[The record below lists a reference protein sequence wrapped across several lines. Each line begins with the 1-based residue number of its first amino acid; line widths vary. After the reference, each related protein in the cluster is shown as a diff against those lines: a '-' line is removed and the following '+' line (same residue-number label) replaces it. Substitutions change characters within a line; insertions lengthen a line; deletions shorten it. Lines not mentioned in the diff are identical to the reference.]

1 METVVCYEN
10 IKESVAL
17 RACEKK
23 EVHGAVVH
31 SHHGTYYCRFSY
43 VEEIVVGR
51 NGVDECAASE
61 VEEATVGIVVEVWHE
76 T

>member
-1 METVVCYEN
+1 MEAIVCYEN

-17 RACEKK
+17 RACEMK

-43 VEEIVVGR
+43 VEENVVGR
-51 NGVDECAASE
+51 NGIDERAASE
-61 VEEATVGIVVEVWHE
+61 VEEAAFGIMVKVGHE
-76 T
+76 A